1 MSFHERATGVW
12 PLTGES
18 LSAQVDS
25 LLFPLMTHFVPAD
38 NRL

>member
-18 LSAQVDS
+18 LSALLTHS
-25 LLFPLMTHFVPAD
+25 CSRWWRTLFPLTTD
-38 NRL
+38 S